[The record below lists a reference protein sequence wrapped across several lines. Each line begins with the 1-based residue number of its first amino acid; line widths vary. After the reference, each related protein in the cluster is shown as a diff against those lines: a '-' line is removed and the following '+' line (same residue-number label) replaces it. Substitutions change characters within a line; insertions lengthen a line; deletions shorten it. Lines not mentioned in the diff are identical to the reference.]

1 MKYTYFYFLSLFFLL
16 SSCDRKEEN
25 VLIFKYALETN
36 ITEKYV
42 LNTKKNDSIFYFQ
55 YRNLKD
61 ISSLYDLNY
70 IFGKKQ
76 LKLQSKTFLAT
87 EENYNSESFKFK
99 IFEIKDSNTVLRTI
113 VFNENYGLLASIGF
127 GENFIFSKD
136 SISPKIKELT
146 FKKIFRSINNLK
158 VQ

>member
-1 MKYTYFYFLSLFFLL
+1 MKYTCFYFLSLFFLL

-25 VLIFKYALETN
+25 ILIFKYALETN
-36 ITEKYV
+36 TAEKYV
-42 LNTKKNDSIFYFQ
+42 LNTKKNDSILYFQ

-61 ISSLYDLNY
+61 TRSLYDLNY
-70 IFGKKQ
+70 IVGKEQ
-76 LKLQSKTFLAT
+76 LKFQTKTFLAT
-87 EENYNSESFKFK
+87 EENYNSESFKFN
-99 IFEIKDSNTVLRTI
+99 IFEIKDSNTVLRTL

-136 SISPKIKELT
+136 SLTPRIKELT

>member
-1 MKYTYFYFLSLFFLL
+1 MKYTYFYLLTLFFLL
-16 SSCDRKEEN
+16 SSCDSKEEN

-36 ITEKYV
+36 STEKYV
-42 LNTKKNDSIFYFQ
+42 LNTKKNDSILYFQ

-61 ISSLYDLNY
+61 TLSLYDLNY
-70 IFGKKQ
+70 LVGKEQ

-87 EENYNSESFKFK
+87 EENYSSESFKFN
-99 IFEIKDSNTVLRTI
+99 IFEIKESNTVLRTL

-136 SISPKIKELT
+136 SITPKIKELT